1 MSDIREVMEQVKHI
15 LKNKSIVDEITNIAW
30 LDKRATQLEQM
41 VDLKISSL
49 DERIKYDIINEI
61 MPTLEKYIDKAIKNL
76 TPKKTK

>member
-30 LDKRATQLEQM
+30 LDKRAAQLEQA